1 MDFSQVNE
9 YLNKL
14 HFADPYLK
22 LESSTKEK
30 IVFEAEELLKDQ
42 FSEAKLTVRIVAL
55 QVLFMLEGED
65 EDFSKYKRHGVQ
77 SFSTKGVS
85 VSFNGTN
92 ISPDVLAILRPS
104 RGSVGRLI

>member
-1 MDFSQVNE
+1 MEFIQVDE
-9 YLNKL
+9 YLKKL
-14 HFADPYLK
+14 HFAEPYLK
-22 LESSTKEK
+22 LEPTAKEA
-30 IVFEAEELLKDQ
+30 IVFTAEELIKDQ
-42 FSEAKLTVRIVAL
+42 FRESKINERCIAL

-85 VSFNGTN
+85 VSFNGSN

>member
-1 MDFSQVNE
+1 MEFTQVDE
-9 YLNKL
+9 YLKKL
-14 HFADPYLK
+14 HFVDSYSKLDDPA
-22 LESSTKEK
+22 KEA
-30 IVFEAEELLKDQ
+30 IVFTAEELLKDQ
-42 FSEAKLTVRIVAL
+42 FNEAKITERCIAL

-85 VSFNGTN
+85 VSFNGSN

-104 RGSVGRLI
+104 RGSVGRLV

>member
-1 MDFSQVNE
+1 M
-9 YLNKL
+9 KL
-14 HFADPYLK
+14 GDM
-22 LESSTKEK
+22 EKEA
-30 IVFEAEELLKDQ
+30 IVFTAGELLKDQ
-42 FSEAKLTVRIVAL
+42 FSESRLTARIIAL

-85 VSFNGTN
+85 VSFNGSN